1 MKDTIR
7 QLIQQALDQLTA
19 DGTLPAGLTPDIQ
32 VENTKDRSH
41 GDFAS
46 NIAMML
52 AKPAGMKPR
61 DLAARLVEAIP
72 AHEQLAKVE
81 IAGPG
86 FLNFFQDH
94 VWLAASLDR
103 ALADERLGARKA
115 GPAQR
120 VVIDLSSPNLAK
132 EMHVGHLRSTI
143 IGDAVARVL
152 EFLGDTV
159 IRQNHVG
166 DWGTQFGMLLAY
178 LEEQPVDAEAELHD
192 LEVFYRAAKKRF
204 DESPEFA
211 DRARELVVKLQAG
224 DPDCLRL
231 WTRFNEISLSHCQ
244 KVYDRLGVKLSM
256 ADVMGESAYNDDLAQ
271 VVADLTAKGLL
282 TEDNGAL
289 CVFLEEFK
297 NAEGNPLPVIVQ
309 KAGGGYLYA
318 TTDLAAMRYR
328 HNVLHADRVL
338 YFVDQRQALHFQQV
352 FEVARRAGFVPAGME
367 LEHMGF
373 GTMNGADGR
382 PFKTRDGGTVKLI
395 DLLEEAESRAYALV
409 KERNEQ
415 RAERGEEPFDE
426 VQLREIGRVVGI
438 DSVKY
443 ADLSKHRTSDYSFNF
458 ELMLSFEGNTA
469 PYLLYACT
477 RVASVFRKL
486 GQGREQLGGKIVLE
500 QPQELALAAQLA
512 QFGDLIN
519 NVALKGVPH
528 LLCAYLYELAGLF
541 SSFYEH
547 CPILTAED
555 PAQKDSRL
563 RLAALTGRTLEQGL
577 ELLGL
582 KTLERM

>member
-1 MKDTIR
+1 MKDSIR
-7 QLIQQALDQLTA
+7 HLIQQALIRLTA
-19 DGTLPAGLTPDIQ
+19 EGVLPEGLTPAIQ
-32 VENTKDRSH
+32 VENTRDKSH

-61 DLAARLVEAIP
+61 DLAQKLIDALP
-72 AHEQLAKVE
+72 ADATISKVE

-86 FLNFFQDH
+86 FLNFFQNS
-94 VWLAASLDR
+94 A
-103 ALADERLGARKA
+103 ALAERLDAALASAQLCVSKTS
-115 GPAQR
+115 PAQR

-143 IGDAVARVL
+143 IGDAVGRVL

-159 IRQNHVG
+159 IPQNHVG

-178 LEEQPVDAEAELHD
+178 LEENPASAETELSD
-192 LEVFYRAAKKRF
+192 LEQFYRAAKQRF
-204 DESPEFA
+204 DDSEAFA
-211 DRARELVVKLQAG
+211 NRARELVVKLQAG
-224 DPDCLRL
+224 DAECLRL

-244 KVYDRLGVKLSM
+244 KLYDRLNVKLTP
-256 ADVMGESAYNDDLAQ
+256 ADVKGESAYNAELPGIVEA
-271 VVADLTAKGLL
+271 LRESGLL
-282 TEDNGAL
+282 TEDNGAQ

-328 HNVLHADRVL
+328 SQQLKADRVL
-338 YFVDQRQALHFQQV
+338 YFVDQRQALHFQMA
-352 FEVARRAGFVPAGME
+352 FEVARRAGFVHAGME

-382 PFKTRDGGTVKLI
+382 PFKTRDGGTVKLV
-395 DLLEEAESRAYALV
+395 DLLDEAEQRAYALV
-409 KERNEQ
+409 KGKNPDLDEAELRGIA
-415 RAERGEEPFDE
+415 RA
-426 VQLREIGRVVGI
+426 VGI
-438 DSVKY
+438 GAVKY

-469 PYLLYACT
+469 PYLLYAYT

-486 GQGREQLGGKIVLE
+486 GRSMDEVAGSIVLE
-500 QPQELALAAQLA
+500 AEHEQALGAKLA
-512 QFGDLIN
+512 QFAEVLNG
-519 NVALKGVPH
+519 VGEKGVPH
-528 LLCAYLYELAGLF
+528 LLCSYLYDLAGLF

-547 CPILTAED
+547 CPILTAESE
-555 PAQKDSRL
+555 AVKLSRL
-563 RLAALTGRTLEQGL
+563 RLAALTGKTLKQGL

-582 KTLERM
+582 ETLERM

>member
-1 MKDTIR
+1 MKDSIR
-7 QLIQQALDQLTA
+7 HLIQQALTRLA
-19 DGTLPAGLTPDIQ
+19 AEGVLPEGLSPTIQ
-32 VENTKDRSH
+32 VENSRDKTH

-61 DLAARLVEAIP
+61 ELAQKLIEALP
-72 AHEQLAKVE
+72 ADPGVSKVE

-86 FLNFFQDH
+86 FLNFFQNSAA
-94 VWLAASLDR
+94 LAQRLDA
-103 ALADERLGARKA
+103 ALADPHLCVSKA
-115 GPAQR
+115 SPKQR

-152 EFLGDTV
+152 EYLGDEV

-178 LEEQPVDAEAELHD
+178 LEENPAAAESELSD
-192 LEVFYRAAKKRF
+192 LEQFYRAAKQRF
-204 DESPEFA
+204 DDSAEFA

-224 DPDCLRL
+224 DADCLRL

-244 KVYDRLGVKLSM
+244 KVYDRLNVKLTPD
-256 ADVMGESAYNDDLAQ
+256 DVKGESAYNGELGDIVESLK
-271 VVADLTAKGLL
+271 AKGMLS
-282 TEDNGAL
+282 ESNGAQ
-289 CVFLEEFK
+289 CVFLDAFS

-318 TTDLAAMRYR
+318 TTDLASMRYR
-328 HNVLHADRVL
+328 SQQLKADRAL
-338 YFVDQRQALHFQQV
+338 YFVDQRQALHFQMA
-352 FEVARRAGFVPAGME
+352 FEVARRAGFVPSSMQ

-382 PFKTRDGGTVKLI
+382 PFKTRDGGTVKLV
-395 DLLEEAESRAYALV
+395 DLLDEA
-409 KERNEQ
+409 EQ
-415 RAERGEEPFDE
+415 RAYSLVKGKNPDLDE
-426 VQLREIGRVVGI
+426 AELRRIARAVGI
-438 DSVKY
+438 GAVKY

-458 ELMLSFEGNTA
+458 EQMLSFEGNTA
-469 PYLLYACT
+469 PYLLYAYT

-486 GQGREQLGGKIVLE
+486 GTGMDGLAGEIRLEAEQEQALGAK
-500 QPQELALAAQLA
+500 LA
-512 QFGDLIN
+512 QFGEVLN
-519 NVALKGVPH
+519 GVGEKGVPH
-528 LLCAYLYELAGLF
+528 LLCSYLYDLAGLF

-547 CPILTAED
+547 CPILTAESETVK
-555 PAQKDSRL
+555 QSRL
-563 RLAALTGRTLEQGL
+563 RLAALTGKTLKQGL

-582 KTLERM
+582 ETLERM